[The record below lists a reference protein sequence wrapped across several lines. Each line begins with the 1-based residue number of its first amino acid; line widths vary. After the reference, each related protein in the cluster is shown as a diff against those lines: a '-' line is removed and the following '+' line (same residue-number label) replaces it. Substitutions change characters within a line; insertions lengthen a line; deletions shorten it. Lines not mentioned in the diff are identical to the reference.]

1 MLRPKV
7 CEAPSQVVL
16 LGSGLE
22 VERRP
27 GTLEPSPRP
36 YSRVVQ
42 GEARRSR
49 AVAGPHRQRP
59 GAPLSLAPKS
69 RPQPS
74 RVHPAHRA
82 PRASARSARS
92 QRRAPL
98 IPRRTPARPHG
109 HRNGFGRPQAAQGF
123 RGLHHLPRPAL
134 HLRVCESLRTREGGL
149 GRDEMGS
156 AARALPAR
164 PSQSGPGPG
173 ALGGVE
179 KEGEDCLFPTATC
192 SLLAPSSP
200 RRRGDCHRGLGGE
213 TKLTGLSGRKAG
225 RVPPAARRYQSC
237 APNLL
242 PMGFLAID
250 VLVEAPSSLH
260 GQEFV

>member
-1 MLRPKV
+1 M
-7 CEAPSQVVL
+7 
-16 LGSGLE
+16 
-22 VERRP
+22 ERRP
-27 GTLEPSPRP
+27 GTQKPSPRP

-49 AVAGPHRQRP
+49 AVAGPRRQRP
-59 GAPLSLAPKS
+59 GAPLFLARKS

-74 RVHPAHRA
+74 RVHPAHRP

-98 IPRRTPARPHG
+98 IPRRTPARLHG

-149 GRDEMGS
+149 GRDGMGS

-164 PSQSGPGPG
+164 PSRSGPGPG

-179 KEGEDCLFPTATC
+179 KEGEDCLFPTRHMQSSGPFQPATTGR
-192 SLLAPSSP
+192 PSP
-200 RRRGDCHRGLGGE
+200 GLRWRNQTHRAQWLE
-213 TKLTGLSGRKAG
+213 AG

-260 GQEFV
+260 GQEFVLKI